1 MAFFCIFDIKRP
13 SVFVS
18 PFACGIPMVSGHFGC
33 LFVCANPM
41 VSGHD
46 RRAKKSVAFFFVFFY
61 RFHTGIYRLRWNVP
75 HFAKVRFVEVVLF

>member
-1 MAFFCIFDIKRP
+1 
-13 SVFVS
+13 
-18 PFACGIPMVSGHFGC
+18 MVSEHFGC
-33 LFVCANPM
+33 LFACAIPM

-46 RRAKKSVAFFFVFFY
+46 RRAKKSVASFSCFFPFFY